1 MLECSN
7 ATDHFLPNGCNNK
20 NKQKTHNKQ
29 TPVFHNTLFYSTVW
43 LFLTKHILPSTSK
56 NNIWIINI
64 STISQQSKSS
74 DWMVTIQRY
83 YKTPQLVWLFT
94 NFMAKRKSGY
104 CGLFICYLD
113 LNADL
118 TTIACKFAYC
128 SNQLLFRSG
137 KIPGLI
143 LRGQ

>member
-1 MLECSN
+1 MECEN
-7 ATDHFLPNGCNNK
+7 APKQPIIFCQMVVTTKTNNK
-20 NKQKTHNKQ
+20 PITNRPQCFT
-29 TPVFHNTLFYSTVW
+29 TTVW

-83 YKTPQLVWLFT
+83 YKTPQLVCLFT

-113 LNADL
+113 LNPDL